1 MTNNTQYPFNLEA
14 ALAGEPVITRNG
26 KEVLGLVDSKD
37 GTDWPLEQDE
47 DVEPT
52 TFDYFICWNQQ
63 GRESGRVDSRYDLFM
78 LNPPKGNQDAP

>member
-1 MTNNTQYPFNLEA
+1 MYPFNLEA
-14 ALAGEPVITRNG
+14 ALAGEPVVTRNG
-26 KEVLGLVDSKD
+26 QEVLGLVDTKD

-63 GRESGRVDSRYDLFM
+63 GRESGHFDSRYDLFM
-78 LNPPKGNQDAP
+78 MNPPKVNQDAP